1 MVTRL
6 ELYQR
11 MQTYWKSNKSQFW
24 NRKFNDR
31 FGVPPKEVENLLYIL
46 KIRVLAKDNRHR
58 IDLQHG
64 RRDHHPVVCRHAVEQ
79 AKVIS
84 LYREGIK
91 IGNSQLRMSL
101 RQPGKGWKTMLEEI
115 LAGMN

>member
-11 MQTYWKSNKSQFW
+11 MADILEIKQIPILEQE
-24 NRKFNDR
+24 FNDR

-46 KIRVLAKDNRHR
+46 KIRVLAKDTG
-58 IDLQHG
+58 I
-64 RRDHHPVVCRHAVEQ
+64 ES
-79 AKVIS
+79 IS
-84 LYREGIK
+84 NMDGEIIIQLFAGMQLNKQKLSHLYREGIK